1 MMQTPTITADGGRYT
16 FEWGAG
22 LVIEVLKVK
31 RTRWGDDLDVRV
43 LDKAQENSPL
53 LVSATVRLNDLRD
66 RERFCQALE
75 RRDGKVDDWE
85 ARLQVVADYISRQAP
100 SGGDHVTPVVV
111 RLSDVQREE
120 VEWLSENRIAK
131 GKVHMMDGDP
141 GVGKTFASE
150 AIMAAVTTGAP
161 LFGEGERQQPAQALM
176 LTAEDGLGDTVRPRI
191 EDMAG
196 DLSRVTGLT
205 AVRNEDGEE
214 RHLSLVD
221 DLSAV
226 EQVLNE
232 GDYAV
237 LVIDPINAY
246 LGTKLDTNRDAALRS
261 VLTPIAALAAKHG
274 VAIILIRHLT
284 KGSRD
289 KPIYRGQGS
298 IAYTAAARLAM
309 IVGKNPDDEQE
320 RVIAWVKNN
329 LGPEAPAIAFSLDE
343 GQFRWLGETDVTAA
357 ALVAPEKGTEERSAL
372 EEAKGFLRKTLAG
385 GPAATTEV
393 EKQAKG
399 IGITDRTLR
408 RAREALGIK
417 PEAVHEHGKAGAQ
430 RWVWALP
437 EGLDGQDGQVGK
449 VGHLTPISY
458 LRPVPQPEMGGHL
471 NTSAAG
477 EQEESSGD
485 GGEEAERDLCFGTAM
500 ALDFP
505 EIALGP
511 GRKVTT
517 GEESWR
523 RFSQRMDLA
532 AIRLAQA
539 TLDNLGGE
547 RDA

>member
-1 MMQTPTITADGGRYT
+1 MIAAPTISEADGVT
-16 FEWGAG
+16 SFEFGAG
-22 LVIEVLKVK
+22 LVFEVSGVEHS
-31 RTRWGDDLDVRV
+31 RWGGTNAHLRV
-43 LDKAQENSPL
+43 LDQSQQELP
-53 LVSATVRLNDLRD
+53 VIAAGTIRLDDLRE
-66 RERFCQALE
+66 RERFCKTLE
-75 RRDGKVDDWE
+75 YRDGKVDDWS
-85 ARLQVVADYISRQAP
+85 AHLLLIADYISQHRPPASKASPITVQ
-100 SGGDHVTPVVV
+100 
-111 RLSDVQREE
+111 LIDVDREE
-120 VEWLSENRIAK
+120 VAWLSEDRLAI
-131 GKVHMMDGDP
+131 GKLHIFDGDP
-141 GVGKTFASE
+141 GVGKSFATD
-150 AIMAAVTTGAP
+150 AIVAAVTTGAP
-161 LFGEGERQQPAQALM
+161 LFGEVGERREPAQALM
-176 LTAEDGLGDTVRPRI
+176 LSAEDGIADTIRPRI
-191 EDMAG
+191 EDMGG
-196 DLSRVTGLT
+196 DLSLVTVLT
-205 AVRNEDGEE
+205 AVRKENGDEG
-214 RHLSLVD
+214 HLSLVD
-221 DLSAV
+221 DLAAV
-226 EQVLNE
+226 EEVLKT

-237 LVIDPINAY
+237 VVIDPVNAY
-246 LGTKLDTNRDAALRS
+246 LGGVDTHNDAALRT
-261 VLTPIAALAAKHG
+261 VLAPIAALAERYN

-284 KGSRD
+284 KSSKD
-289 KPIYRGQGS
+289 KAIYRGQGS
-298 IAYTAAARLAM
+298 IAYTAACRLAA
-309 IVGKNPDDEQE
+309 IVGKNPDNEQE

-343 GQFRWLGETDVTAA
+343 GQFRWLGETDVTAT

-372 EEAKGFLRKTLAG
+372 EEAKGFLRKTLAD

-449 VGHLTPISY
+449 VGHLTPVSY
-458 LRPVPQPEMGGHL
+458 LRPVPQPELGGHL

-477 EQEESSGD
+477 EQEEPSGD